1 MAVHFYKYHG
11 TGNDFILV
19 DNTKGDFRGQ
29 SAERISKLCHRHF
42 GIGADGLILF
52 ESSTQADFKMVYF
65 NADGHVGSMCGNGGR
80 CVTHLAHELGYV
92 GNEGLFEGP
101 DGLHQFRVGQNEIS
115 ISMGNVSEIK
125 TVKQGLFVDTG
136 SPHLICFRDNIK
148 DLDVATLGRKLR
160 NEFEPGGVN
169 VNFVCKNNDGYSMRT
184 YERGVEG
191 ETLSCGTGATAAAIA
206 IMETTAVNEASI
218 ALETLGGVLT
228 VSCVREDSAYLD
240 IWLTGPVRR
249 VFKGEFQ

>member
-1 MAVHFYKYHG
+1 MAGHFYKYHG

-19 DNTKGDFRGQ
+19 DNTKGDFRDP

-42 GIGADGLILF
+42 GIGADGLILL

-65 NADGHVGSMCGNGGR
+65 NADGHKGSMCGNGGR
-80 CVTHLAHELGYV
+80 CVTHLAHNLGYV
-92 GNEGLFEGP
+92 PNQGHFEGP
-101 DGLHQFRVGQNEIS
+101 DGLHQFRVAHSQIS
-115 ISMGNVSEIK
+115 ISMGDVFEIR
-125 TVKQGLFVDTG
+125 TVKQGLFIDTG

-169 VNFVCKNNDGYSMRT
+169 VNFVCKTKNGFSMRT
-184 YERGVEG
+184 YERGVEA

-206 IMETTAVNEASI
+206 LMETGAVNQGSI
-218 ALETLGGVLT
+218 ALETLGGILS
-228 VSCVREDSAYLD
+228 VSCVREDSAYRN
-240 IWLTGPVRR
+240 IWLTGPVMK

>member
-1 MAVHFYKYHG
+1 MAGHFYKYHG

-19 DNTKGDFRGQ
+19 DNTKGDFRDP

-42 GIGADGLILF
+42 GIGADGLILL

-65 NADGHVGSMCGNGGR
+65 NADGHKGSMCGNGGR
-80 CVTHLAHELGYV
+80 CVTHLAHNLGYV
-92 GNEGLFEGP
+92 PNQGHFEGP
-101 DGLHQFRVGQNEIS
+101 DGLHQFRVAHPQIS
-115 ISMGNVSEIK
+115 ISMGDVFEIR

-169 VNFVCKNNDGYSMRT
+169 VNFVCKTNDGFSMRT
-184 YERGVEG
+184 YERGVEA

-206 IMETTAVNEASI
+206 LMETGAVKQGSI
-218 ALETLGGVLT
+218 TLKTLGGILS
-228 VSCVREDSAYLD
+228 VSCVREDSAYRN
-240 IWLTGPVRR
+240 IWLTGPVMK